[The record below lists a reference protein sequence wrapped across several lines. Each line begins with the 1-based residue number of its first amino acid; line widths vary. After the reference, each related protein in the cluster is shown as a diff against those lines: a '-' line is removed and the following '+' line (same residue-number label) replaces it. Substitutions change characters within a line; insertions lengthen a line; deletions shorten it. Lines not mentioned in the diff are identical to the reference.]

1 MLKKTVVTLSG
12 IAAACAL
19 LAGYVMY
26 QAKKT
31 PAANAEALLRATGGH
46 DRKIAVC
53 LGDSL
58 THGAVSCNY
67 ADLLSRDPE
76 LKDYVFVNEGI
87 NSRLAYNLLKISDR
101 VVALKPDYIF
111 ILIGTNDLKGSLS
124 EEEYGYYNDIWNLPR
139 KPTRQWFADNYRQLV
154 HILKASTDAKI
165 VLISIP
171 PLGEDTES
179 APFKLAVDYSRL
191 IREIAARNGVSYI
204 PFNEILSGE
213 LIRGGNKNARP
224 YSRDQ
229 WFMYSAIL
237 QRHLLRRDW
246 SAISDDRGLRFL
258 TDNIH
263 LNERGGKI
271 LAARIKEALLSSG
284 SSIREP

>member
-1 MLKKTVVTLSG
+1 MIKKIVVTLAG
-12 IAAACAL
+12 IIAACAL
-19 LAGYVMY
+19 LAGYVIF

-31 PAANAEALLRATGGH
+31 PAANASALLRTTAGH
-46 DRKIAVC
+46 DNKIVAC
-53 LGDSL
+53 LGDSI
-58 THGAVSCNY
+58 THGAVSFDY
-67 ADLLSRDPE
+67 VGLLSDDPE
-76 LKDYVFVNEGI
+76 LKDYVFANEGI
-87 NSRLAYNLLKISDR
+87 NSRLAYNLLQVSDR

-124 EEEYGYYNDIWNLPR
+124 EEEKEYYNDLWHLPR

-154 HILKASTDAKI
+154 HTLKTNTDAKI
-165 VLISIP
+165 ILISIP
-171 PLGEDTES
+171 PLGENIDS

-191 IREIAARNGVSYI
+191 IRELATGNGVSYI
-204 PFNEILSGE
+204 PFNEVLSDE
-213 LIRGGNKNARP
+213 LVKGGKKNARP

-237 QRHLLRRDW
+237 QHYLLCRDW
-246 SAISDDRGLRFL
+246 NAISDDRGLRFL

-271 LAARIKEALLSSG
+271 LAALIKEALVSSDR
-284 SSIREP
+284 STHEH

>member
-1 MLKKTVVTLSG
+1 MIKKIVVTLSG
-12 IAAACAL
+12 IIAACAL

-58 THGAVSCNY
+58 THGAVSVDY
-67 ADLLSRDPE
+67 VGLLADDPE

-124 EEEYGYYNDIWNLPR
+124 EEEYEYYNDLWNLPR

-154 HILKASTDAKI
+154 HRLTTSTDAKI

-171 PLGEDTES
+171 PLGENIDS

-191 IREIAARNGVSYI
+191 IREIATGKGVSYI
-204 PFNEILSGE
+204 PLNETLSGE